1 MIGKRVGVFPD
12 VRLKSAKSFGFKGG
26 SGHDPGGLSHTSH
39 GLLLTITGG
48 DPLTIGRKNTTA
60 WEGQLRLKLMLISNE
75 IPSLNDTTGALASR
89 FPT

>member
-26 SGHDPGGLSHTSH
+26 SGHDPGGLSYTSH

-48 DPLTIGRKNTTA
+48 DL
-60 WEGQLRLKLMLISNE
+60 
-75 IPSLNDTTGALASR
+75 
-89 FPT
+89 